1 MSKYC
6 YLSKKKKEYLHHL
19 KSERM
24 RVFLNSC
31 ECHLYRAEKV
41 MVLELILEVL
51 YINLFV
57 CRIRCHDHI
66 LQADFGLSV
75 IF

>member
-1 MSKYC
+1 MY
-6 YLSKKKKEYLHHL
+6 HL

-31 ECHLYRAEKV
+31 ECHLYRVEKV

-51 YINLFV
+51 YINLF
-57 CRIRCHDHI
+57 RIRCHDHI
-66 LQADFGLSV
+66 LQADFGLSGN
-75 IF
+75 F